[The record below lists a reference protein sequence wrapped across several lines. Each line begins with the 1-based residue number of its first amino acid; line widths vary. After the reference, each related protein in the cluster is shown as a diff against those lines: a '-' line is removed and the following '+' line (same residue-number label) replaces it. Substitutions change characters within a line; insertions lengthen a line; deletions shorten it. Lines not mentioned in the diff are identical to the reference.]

1 MITEN
6 CQGPFAA
13 KEDEVVLLARPTAN
27 GPQGLEL
34 RRDRIDHHTAV
45 RVAQHSPRALRLECS
60 VAYDKSDILGRTS
73 WHIERDIFV
82 IAVPVPTRVSHD
94 ASREPDFQASTN
106 TAPHCPPGTPI
117 TRKGMRYSV
126 AEVHKR

>member
-45 RVAQHSPRALRLECS
+45 RVAQNSPRALRLECS

-73 WHIERDIFV
+73 WHIERDMFV
-82 IAVPVPTRVSHD
+82 IAVAVPTRVSTMPAVSLTFRLRRTLLLIALVEHQSP
-94 ASREPDFQASTN
+94 AR
-106 TAPHCPPGTPI
+106 G
-117 TRKGMRYSV
+117 
-126 AEVHKR
+126 